1 MKFTEA
7 SQLYENT
14 WKSYLQEL
22 EFNPVLSLAR
32 HCRNVHVNYN
42 GMTIWM
48 GRHDISVAQA
58 KKERVEKSG
67 SLFPLVPKDGPVFEH
82 VSRLY
87 GISVTFNSG
96 TTITIKEGD
105 ASGLVDLIMTYER
118 KDGEP
123 CTL

>member
-7 SQLYENT
+7 SQLYEST
-14 WKSYLQEL
+14 WESYLQEI
-22 EFNPVLSLAR
+22 EFNPTLTLSR
-32 HCRNVHVNYN
+32 YCRKVHVNYN
-42 GMTIWM
+42 GMSLWM
-48 GRHDISVAQA
+48 SRHDISVLQA
-58 KKERVEKSG
+58 KMEHAEKSG
-67 SLFPLVPKDGPVFEH
+67 SLSPLIPKDAPSLGI

-105 ASGLVDLIMTYER
+105 ASGLVDLIMSYER
-118 KDGEP
+118 KDGES